1 MDIGKAA
8 FVSLYLPLVTVA
20 ALVSFL
26 LVRDVLLPAWKRREL
41 DLRHHGLP
49 ASIALAF
56 GVDAIENIYYS
67 VARFWPAMEPVI
79 RGNYPALSVL
89 RIVVML
95 AGVLAL
101 LTYARMADWPMKTW
115 QLILGLVGMW
125 AVMFLFLIT
134 R

>member
-26 LVRDVLLPAWKRREL
+26 LVRDVLLPAYRRKEL
-41 DLRHHGLP
+41 SLRHHGLP

-56 GVDAIENIYYS
+56 GVDAVENVYYS
-67 VARFWPAMEPVI
+67 IARFWPVMEPVI

-89 RIVVML
+89 RIIVML

-101 LTYARMADWPMKTW
+101 LTYARMADWPMRTW
-115 QLILGLVGMW
+115 QLLLGLFGMW
-125 AVMFLFLIT
+125 GCMFVFLIT